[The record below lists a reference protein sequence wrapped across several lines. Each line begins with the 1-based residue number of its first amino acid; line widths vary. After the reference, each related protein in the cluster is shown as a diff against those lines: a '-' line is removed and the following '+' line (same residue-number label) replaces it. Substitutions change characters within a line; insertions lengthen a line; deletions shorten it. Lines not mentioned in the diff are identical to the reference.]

1 MIVDI
6 DLNPDYIRLTESD
19 YDDMYS
25 ILESDSENFIYN
37 SSEFILDRLQDD
49 FEYYY
54 PYVERLYNYIKH
66 RKEL

>member
-6 DLNPDYIRLTESD
+6 DLNPDYLRLTESD
-19 YDDMYS
+19 YNDMYF
-25 ILESDSENFIYN
+25 ILEGDPENFICN

-54 PYVERLYNYIKH
+54 PYVERLYKYIKEH
-66 RKEL
+66 RME

>member
-19 YDDMYS
+19 YNSMYY
-25 ILESDSENFIYN
+25 ILEGDPDNFIYN
-37 SSEFILDRLQDD
+37 SSEFIMDRLQDD

-54 PYVERLYNYIKH
+54 PYIERLYEYIKH
-66 RKEL
+66 RME